1 MSIFIDPNQT
11 FPITVKLKITGKIDD
26 IATSIKILKPDEDG
40 DDVLEIVCDVTGRDF
55 DTMSKILEEATI
67 INAVTGNPMVRISVF
82 CKLIL
87 LKLFKSWNLKD
98 SETNRQIPINLET
111 LGKMRY
117 EIVKALAKE
126 WVRITGAK

>member
-26 IATSIKILKPDEDG
+26 IATSIKILKPDEEG

-82 CKLIL
+82 CKLIVL
-87 LKLFKSWNLKD
+87 NFFKSWNLKD

-126 WVRITGAK
+126 WVRVTGAK

>member
-55 DTMSKILEEATI
+55 DTMSKILEE
-67 INAVTGNPMVRISVF
+67 
-82 CKLIL
+82 LIE
-87 LKLFKSWNLKD
+87 KYIKEYKEKKN
-98 SETNRQIPINLET
+98 
-111 LGKMRY
+111 GK
-117 EIVKALAKE
+117 EV
-126 WVRITGAK
+126 

>member
-1 MSIFIDPNQT
+1 
-11 FPITVKLKITGKIDD
+11 
-26 IATSIKILKPDEDG
+26 
-40 DDVLEIVCDVTGRDF
+40 
-55 DTMSKILEEATI
+55 
-67 INAVTGNPMVRISVF
+67 MVRISVF

-87 LKLFKSWNLKD
+87 LNFFKSWNLKD